1 MKPTSP
7 GPTKCCIG
15 KQVTVFI
22 ISTLIHSFESMF
34 GGFPRCVFVAYH
46 VLILVAFVMLV
57 TDMARRNLDFAPRH
71 FAALEILRC
80 LVLVTC
86 KAACVKLSRECYKM
100 PTVSR
105 SKTQFHNTSSIF
117 IQFQTDLRSYKFP
130 QGSIFLCFLACT
142 LIPVLLLPALLAK
155 RPATQH
161 KDERHEKRL
170 RACCFFKKC
179 LLSLSK
185 GSVLNGSE
193 AMEV

>member
-1 MKPTSP
+1 M
-7 GPTKCCIG
+7 
-15 KQVTVFI
+15 
-22 ISTLIHSFESMF
+22 
-34 GGFPRCVFVAYH
+34 
-46 VLILVAFVMLV
+46 LVAFVMLV
-57 TDMARRNLDFAPRH
+57 TDMATRNLDFAPRH

-130 QGSIFLCFLACT
+130 QGSIFLCLLVCT

-161 KDERHEKRL
+161 KDERHEKDSKHAVSSRSACFL
-170 RACCFFKKC
+170 CRRARSWMEVKLWKSEGRKEEYIKHVKC
-179 LLSLSK
+179 LWHQQT
-185 GSVLNGSE
+185 
-193 AMEV
+193 